1 MTIKEQIKARAEK
14 EYCEAQLP
22 ETLVHDENEIATIR
36 RDAYTKGA
44 EDMLP
49 VMEALEQDNA
59 RMREA
64 LELIQELGMAV
75 ASREPFIC
83 PGSIE
88 HHIQEIIKKTR
99 KALNQK

>member
-14 EYCEAQLP
+14 AYPITDTSTFSHMQQ
-22 ETLVHDENEIATIR
+22 R
-36 RDAYTKGA
+36 AYTKGA
-44 EDMLP
+44 QDMLP
-49 VMEALEQDNA
+49 AIEALEQENA

-75 ASREPFIC
+75 ASREPFIS

-88 HHIQEIIKKTR
+88 HHIQEIVKKTR